1 MERYVSPLFFF
12 VPTLCGSGEGKEEE
26 EEEGKNDEG

>member
-12 VPTLCGSGEGKEEE
+12 VPTLCGGGEGKEE